1 MDGGLVFFLFFGAVL
16 AIFLVSENYREK
28 YFKEAENKPSM
39 NTNNWEQHQRRLD
52 KFGESKFRDTH
63 IMLALKVGFIT
74 LHTEEQKFI
83 ANKKFAINLLRPNL
97 LRD

>member
-1 MDGGLVFFLFFGAVL
+1 
-16 AIFLVSENYREK
+16 
-28 YFKEAENKPSM
+28 M

>member
-1 MDGGLVFFLFFGAVL
+1 
-16 AIFLVSENYREK
+16 
-28 YFKEAENKPSM
+28 M
-39 NTNNWEQHQRRLD
+39 NTNNWEQHQRRLNTENQNIEVII
-52 KFGESKFRDTH
+52 FILGS
-63 IMLALKVGFIT
+63 KVGFIT